1 MISGMINVLKPAG
14 MTSNGVLTQIKK
26 TLHPNKI
33 GHLGTLDPSATGV
46 LPVCIN
52 KATKLFDL
60 YLKKEKVYRTIFVFG
75 KETTTLDSDGEVT
88 NQNDVVVQDAD
99 LIDVL
104 KTFVGKQLQMPP
116 KYSAKKINGKNA
128 YDLARQN
135 VDFELVPKEIEVFEI
150 KLIAKLSANKFLIDI
165 KCSAGTYIRSLARDI
180 AQKLGTYGYM
190 GALIRLRSG
199 NFDIRDSVTLDKLT
213 EQSIIPLKNVL
224 KDRKKIFISDKFYDK
239 INNGCSVKVDVEDE
253 QNVIVFCKNILFGLG
268 NIENG
273 TLKLSVNLKEK
284 ND

>member
-1 MISGMINVLKPAG
+1 MISGIINVLKPAG
-14 MTSNGVLTQIKK
+14 MTSNGVLSQIKK
-26 TLHPNKI
+26 SLHPNKI

-75 KETTTLDSDGEVT
+75 KETTTLDSDGEAT
-88 NQNDVVVQDAD
+88 NQNGVVVEETN
-99 LIDVL
+99 LITVL
-104 KTFVGKQLQMPP
+104 KTFIGKQLQMPP

-135 VDFELVPKEIEVFEI
+135 VDFELAPKEIEIFEI
-150 KLIAKLSANKFLIDI
+150 NLIAKLSTNK
-165 KCSAGTYIRSLARDI
+165 YIRSLARDI
-180 AQKLGTYGYM
+180 AQKLGTFGYM
-190 GALIRLRSG
+190 GALIRLKSG
-199 NFDIRDSVTLDKLT
+199 NFDIKDSVMLGEIT
-213 EQSIIPLKNVL
+213 EQSIIPLENVL

-239 INNGCSVKVDVEDE
+239 INNGCSVKVDGADE
-253 QNVIVFCKNILFGLG
+253 QNVVVYCKNTLFGLG

>member
-1 MISGMINVLKPAG
+1 MISGIINVLKPAG

-88 NQNDVVVQDAD
+88 NQNDVVVQEAD

-135 VDFELVPKEIEVFEI
+135 VDFELAPKEIEVFEI
-150 KLIAKLSANKFLIDI
+150 NLIAKLSANKFLIEI

-199 NFDIRDSVTLDKLT
+199 NFDIRDSVTIDKLT

-239 INNGCSVKVDVEDE
+239 INNGCSVKVDDGDE
-253 QNVIVFCKNILFGLG
+253 HNVIVFCKNILFGLG

>member
-239 INNGCSVKVDVEDE
+239 INNGCSVKVDDEDE